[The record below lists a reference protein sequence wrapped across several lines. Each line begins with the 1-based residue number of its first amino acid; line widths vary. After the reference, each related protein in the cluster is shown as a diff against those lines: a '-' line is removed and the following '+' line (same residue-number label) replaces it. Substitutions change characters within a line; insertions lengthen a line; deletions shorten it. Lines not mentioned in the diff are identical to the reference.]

1 MSVEGRQVPVPRQL
15 QVNGQAQNHT
25 SHPPSEVLLKIAN
38 ADQHNTLDFQT
49 YSASTGEHG
58 EEHRARQ
65 DRAGGALPL
74 RCTAGTNEPDR
85 R

>member
-1 MSVEGRQVPVPRQL
+1 MSFEGGHVPIPAKAKNR
-15 QVNGQAQNHT
+15 T
-25 SHPPSEVLLKIAN
+25 SHPPSVVLLKIAN

-58 EEHRARQ
+58 EEHRAWQ